1 MSKKNKHVPIESV
14 PLDNDIVIAVALAYG
29 FEVVKIEGG
38 WIVTATDDNP
48 DSLYEDQFKWNST
61 EGPKDL
67 SSQVFFKRLRD
78 WFIAIGYD
86 EGHEIGYESGYSDGA
101 DRGISYA

>member
-1 MSKKNKHVPIESV
+1 MSKKNKHGAIESV

-38 WIVTATDDNP
+38 WIITATDDNP
-48 DSLYEDQFKWNST
+48 DSLEEDQFKWNST
-61 EGPKDL
+61 EGVDE
-67 SSQVFFKRLRD
+67 FFKRLRE

-86 EGHEIGYESGYSDGA
+86 EGYESGYSDGA
-101 DRGISYA
+101 DRDISYA